1 MQKHLFLTHYS
12 TTDFVGVVLIY
23 KYWNK
28 RLHVV
33 KYSGMTTMPYLL
45 NSCSL
50 SRA

>member
-1 MQKHLFLTHYS
+1 MQKNLFLTHYS
-12 TTDFVGVVLIY
+12 TTDFMGVVLIC

-33 KYSGMTTMPYLL
+33 QYLGKTTMLYLL